1 MRSAQIEM
9 SDVEF
14 QAFHQ
19 VSKSV
24 LFALVRDYANQ
35 IAGTIDD
42 AGDGWI
48 KEASERCETL
58 ADNNIIPK
66 RCANVLK
73 VNVDAERLFRR
84 KAVKP

>member
-1 MRSAQIEM
+1 MRRVQIEM

-48 KEASERCETL
+48 KEASERCATL

-66 RCANVLK
+66 RCANAMK
-73 VNVDAERLFRR
+73 VDRNAERRFRR
-84 KAVKP
+84 KAVTS